1 MALMDEVKAM
11 TRTQGPKCKIGI
23 YLAQST
29 TTHRDELQAILDGD
43 ELGHATIARWFT
55 DAQRVKVPAT
65 SVANHR
71 NGTCSCNAVP
81 LVRPPA

>member
-1 MALMDEVKAM
+1 VSLAEQISSHA
-11 TRTQGPKCKIGI
+11 RTQGPKCKIGQ

-29 TTHRDELQAILDGD
+29 TSHRTELAAIIDGD
-43 ELGHATIARWFT
+43 EVAHTTLSRWFI
-55 DAQRVKVPAT
+55 AQGVKVPAT

-71 NGTCSCNAVP
+71 NGTCSCYAAP